1 MKSKIAIT
9 SIFLLFI
16 IFLITYFIFDRGN
29 DGIIYINSNLK
40 DYKVMPQDKGGI
52 KTPNLG
58 VYDLGQ

>member
-16 IFLITYFIFDRGN
+16 ISLITYFIFVRGN
-29 DGIIYINSNLK
+29 EGIIYINSNLK

>member
-1 MKSKIAIT
+1 MKTKIAIT
-9 SIFLLFI
+9 SIFFLFI